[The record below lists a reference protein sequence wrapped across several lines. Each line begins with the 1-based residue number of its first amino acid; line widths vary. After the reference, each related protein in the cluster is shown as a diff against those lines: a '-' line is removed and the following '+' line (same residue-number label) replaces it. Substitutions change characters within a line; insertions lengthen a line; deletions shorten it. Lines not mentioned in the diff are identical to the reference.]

1 MQDLTEK
8 RVEGEMGKQGGG
20 GGVFMGSCEIES
32 KKWKEPVIDYWAQSS
47 PPVLAH
53 AFALIAPRLYNDL
66 SDLRHP
72 SAWIMFKSNLKMHLC
87 PLIFCAVGVFMCRS
101 SVGAFFCLYCKTPY
115 TYTHTHVGLLVST
128 ILILVHAAL
137 TRPYLIQL
145 LCPEVASYSFQFTSG
160 VPPSFLFL

>member
-53 AFALIAPRLYNDL
+53 AFTLIAPRL
-66 SDLRHP
+66 
-72 SAWIMFKSNLKMHLC
+72 
-87 PLIFCAVGVFMCRS
+87 
-101 SVGAFFCLYCKTPY
+101 
-115 TYTHTHVGLLVST
+115 
-128 ILILVHAAL
+128 
-137 TRPYLIQL
+137 
-145 LCPEVASYSFQFTSG
+145 
-160 VPPSFLFL
+160 

>member
-1 MQDLTEK
+1 
-8 RVEGEMGKQGGG
+8 
-20 GGVFMGSCEIES
+20 
-32 KKWKEPVIDYWAQSS
+32 
-47 PPVLAH
+47 
-53 AFALIAPRLYNDL
+53 
-66 SDLRHP
+66 
-72 SAWIMFKSNLKMHLC
+72 MFKSNLKMHLC

-145 LCPEVASYSFQFTSG
+145 LCPEVASCSFQFTSG
-160 VPPSFLFL
+160 VPPLFSFPLEERLCCSLVATCDTAIECYVLLNEDCHVDIT